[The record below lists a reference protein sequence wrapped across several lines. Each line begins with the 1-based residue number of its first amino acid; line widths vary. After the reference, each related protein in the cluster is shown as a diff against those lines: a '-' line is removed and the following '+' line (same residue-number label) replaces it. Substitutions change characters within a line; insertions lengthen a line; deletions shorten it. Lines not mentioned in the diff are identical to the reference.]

1 MFLFLLTSFTQ
12 EKKTTI
18 FIIGDSTAAKKDLS
32 TGSPERGWG
41 MALQDYFTSPVVV
54 DNHAVN
60 GRSSLSFY
68 NEGRW
73 AKVLEKMQPG
83 DYVIIQFG
91 HNDEKPAVDRHTE
104 AHSTFQWM
112 LERYVRETREKGG
125 IPILMNCVVRRNYT
139 LKVDGK
145 AEDEALRNTFLE
157 EVNLLILSI
166 PTRSDKEIIISLQ
179 KIAALLHDA
188 HTVVDTSTDS
198 FLGIFA
204 GPLHT
209 QTGMVYGILMA
220 RKEYESLLMSRL
232 DGINGVPIEEIME
245 RLRPLVS
252 YDCEIHYQD
261 RACSYSYLSDPDV
274 LRYIGVMGPEDMAV
288 LSLTGLDGKAYEYTV
303 RASST
308 KTWDWNDYVEYVS
321 GTGND
326 SSDMGIYTCG
336 ASNFIIYG
344 TEKYWYETLAD
355 GKAVYIRLNSCPS
368 DENTISFFEEAF
380 SSVDLAEL
388 EKVIIDFRFNSGGD
402 ASLGGGFGKL
412 LTLIKATDADVY
424 VLINGTSMSA
434 GTAIPALLK
443 RYAPKVTLVGAPSG
457 QGVRCFSYMSLNNSD
472 ALPNSG
478 LLIYCSQMYSDS
490 WPGYDEPTLM
500 PDVEIEQTFEDYQ
513 NGIDSVL
520 KYVLGQTEP

>member
-1 MFLFLLTSFTQ
+1 MCKLYHKGLSRILL
-12 EKKTTI
+12 
-18 FIIGDSTAAKKDLS
+18 LLL
-32 TGSPERGWG
+32 
-41 MALQDYFTSPVVV
+41 ALCL
-54 DNHAVN
+54 AL
-60 GRSSLSFY
+60 SSLSACRRPVDDTPAPEQQAAAPTTTVTPAPEVTPAPAPTPVPEPPYKGDGSKYTYIMADERDRQWEEDIVFFA
-68 NEGRW
+68 NAFLDFLHGHPKLSGR
-73 AKVLEKMQPG
+73 
-83 DYVIIQFG
+83 
-91 HNDEKPAVDRHTE
+91 
-104 AHSTFQWM
+104 S
-112 LERYVRETREKGG
+112 
-125 IPILMNCVVRRNYT
+125 VVTYERNYSSGRLLIQNSSEYT
-139 LKVDGK
+139 SFY
-145 AEDEALRNTFLE
+145 DEALRNTFLE

-368 DENTISFFEEAF
+368 DEKTISFFEEAF
-380 SSVDLAEL
+380 SSVDPAEL

-434 GTAIPALLK
+434 WTAIPALLK

-478 LLIYCSQMYSDS
+478 LLIYCYQMYSDS